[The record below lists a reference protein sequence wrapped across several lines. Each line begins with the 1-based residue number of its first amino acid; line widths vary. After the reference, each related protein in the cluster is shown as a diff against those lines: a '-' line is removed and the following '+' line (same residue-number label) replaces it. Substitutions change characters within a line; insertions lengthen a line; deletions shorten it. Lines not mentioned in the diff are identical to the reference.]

1 MTPPE
6 VPDEESGECHE
17 VRFAAAALLVVCAR
31 ADFEEHPEEQS
42 TILDLLENTFDLDE
56 EGLHELLDLVD
67 PDAAVTDLQE
77 FTKLVNQHYS
87 AQDKRVLIENLWRVA
102 LADGRIDR
110 FEEQPSVSAPGKLHA
125 DISASIV
132 VAKASQKAVVIG
144 EQGSRIRRIGTEA
157 RADIAR
163 LIDGTVRLELW
174 VKVKSGWA
182 DDAAAIRA
190 FGVE

>member
-31 ADFEEHPEEQS
+31 ADFEEHSEEQS
-42 TILDLLENTFDLDE
+42 TILDLMENTFDLDE

-77 FTKLVNQHYS
+77 FTKLVNQHYF

-110 FEEQPSVSAPGKLHA
+110 FEEQYIARVAFMISVSG
-125 DISASIV
+125 DEVSSAQARVTNS
-132 VAKASQKAVVIG
+132 
-144 EQGSRIRRIGTEA
+144 GTP
-157 RADIAR
+157 D
-163 LIDGTVRLELW
+163 
-174 VKVKSGWA
+174 
-182 DDAAAIRA
+182 
-190 FGVE
+190 